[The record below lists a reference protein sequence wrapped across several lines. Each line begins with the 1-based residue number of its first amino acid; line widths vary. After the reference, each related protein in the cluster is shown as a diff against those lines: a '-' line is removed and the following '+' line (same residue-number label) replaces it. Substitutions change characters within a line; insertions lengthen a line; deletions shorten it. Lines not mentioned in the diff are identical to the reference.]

1 MGWRLEPKRNWK
13 SRLFYFFSFDA
24 KCSLTTGC
32 VHACE
37 KKCGFKYC
45 ASNVGLA
52 GPKIFFSLLVLIVDR
67 FPHVAVPTM
76 IL

>member
-1 MGWRLEPKRNWK
+1 MVIRRRSPTKMEKAAVR
-13 SRLFYFFSFDA
+13 A
-24 KCSLTTGC
+24 AMTTTTFRR
-32 VHACE
+32 
-37 KKCGFKYC
+37 GFKYC

-76 IL
+76 ILSGSELWHD

>member
-1 MGWRLEPKRNWK
+1 MPVKKK
-13 SRLFYFFSFDA
+13 S
-24 KCSLTTGC
+24 
-32 VHACE
+32 
-37 KKCGFKYC
+37 GFKYC

-76 IL
+76 ILLGSELWHD